1 MATYVGKITL
11 SGGEEM
17 PVGSSLFGIC
27 ETDSLTTEKYVDL
40 PSFDEIVEGI
50 TVHVLFYYANEA
62 KNPKLN
68 VNNTGAFDIFSNEYI
83 LGANWSEGSLL
94 SFTYHNKRWIT
105 NDYQE
110 AVSSPYELTPNDI
123 STTADAGISG
133 NFSRG
138 DHTHRILLS
147 TGDNNGQ
154 VKIAGENVD
163 VKGLKALAYKDEVT
177 KEDIGLGNVE
187 NKSSETI
194 RSEIT
199 QRNVLTALGYVPP
212 RFDVPDYA
220 SLYAPLMDGE
230 ADRGTTERYAREDHV
245 HPTDTSRVPITRKV
259 NGKALSEDI
268 TITTD
273 DLDALSKSD
282 AGSPGGAVILN
293 SQGLIDSNFLPSYVD
308 DVLEYDS
315 LQAFPLT
322 GESGKIYIA
331 KDTNK
336 TYRWS
341 GSGYAEIS
349 SSLALGETS
358 TTAYRGD
365 RGKAAY
371 DHATDAEKI
380 DISKSLA
387 LYKISSTS
395 EGHIKTLEP
404 VTKADITALGIPSE
418 DNDTKYG
425 LSILGNTI
433 SIVENGGASY
443 IEIPEGHKYG
453 LSISGHTV
461 SLVENGTTTSV
472 TVPDE
477 DTDTKYGLSISGRT
491 VSLVENGSDQSIV
504 LPEASAGTKYGL
516 SISGHTISLVEGGT
530 TQSVTV
536 PDEDTD
542 TKYGLSIS
550 GRTVSLV
557 ENGSDQSIVL
567 PEASAGTKYGL
578 SISGHTVS
586 LVEGGTTQSVTVPDE
601 DTDTKYGLLISGHTI
616 TLVEGE
622 TNKTVTVP
630 DNDTD
635 TKYGLSISGHTIS
648 LVEGGT
654 TSSVTVPDEDT
665 DTKYGLSISG
675 HVLSIVEGGT
685 EQSIL
690 LPSDGG
696 EGGGGSLTYGL
707 AISGRTVSLVEG
719 GLSNQITLP
728 ADTDT
733 KYGISINGH
742 TVSLVEGGSNV
753 SVTIPDT
760 DTTYSSTK
768 ETINSVSIGTGE
780 EISGISKW
788 TAGTPTSIAVSNGVL
803 TVTDGTA
810 PNLETSTKTIPNIS
824 TVQKQVVTDI
834 SAN

>member
-27 ETDSLTTEKYVDL
+27 ETDALTEEKYVNL

-50 TVHVLFYYANEA
+50 TVHVLFYYSNEVA
-62 KNPKLN
+62 NPKLN
-68 VNNTGAFDIFSNEYI
+68 VNNTGAFDIFSNEYLI
-83 LGANWSEGSLL
+83 GANWAEGSLL
-94 SFTYHNKRWIT
+94 SFTYHNRQWIT

-110 AVSSPYELTPNDI
+110 GVSSPYELAPNDI
-123 STTADAGISG
+123 STTSDAGISG

-138 DHTHRILLS
+138 DHTHRILIS

-199 QRNVLTALGYVPP
+199 QRNVLMALGYVPP

-230 ADRGTTERYAREDHV
+230 ANRGTTERYAREDHV
-245 HPTDTSRVPITRKV
+245 HPTDTSRVPITRTV

-282 AGSPGGAVILN
+282 AGSPGGAVLLN
-293 SQGLIDSNFLPSYVD
+293 NQGQIDSSFLPSYVD

-341 GSGYAEIS
+341 GSDYVEIS

-371 DHATDAEKI
+371 NHAVDSEKI

-395 EGHIKTLEP
+395 EGHIKSLEP

-461 SLVENGTTTSV
+461 SLVEDGTTTSV

-477 DTDTKYGLSISGRT
+477 DTDTKYGLAISGRT
-491 VSLVENGSDQSIV
+491 VSLVENGSDQSII

-516 SISGHTISLVEGGT
+516 SISGHTI
-530 TQSVTV
+530 
-536 PDEDTD
+536 
-542 TKYGLSIS
+542 
-550 GRTVSLV
+550 
-557 ENGSDQSIVL
+557 
-567 PEASAGTKYGL
+567 
-578 SISGHTVS
+578 S

-696 EGGGGSLTYGL
+696 GGGGGSLTYGL

-760 DTTYSSTK
+760 TYSSTK

-788 TAGTPTSIAVSNGVL
+788 AAGTPTSIAVSNGVL

-824 TVQKQVVTDI
+824 AVQKQVVTDI